1 MAFCAFCTEQVTVT
15 CTEEM
20 QFSSLEYILD
30 FRDTTSHTFLVGHIT
45 DKMFSCNWQ
54 QRTNTWCDILFSQ
67 ILVTVLF
74 SWGEVLSGHF
84 FTLYK

>member
-45 DKMFSCNWQ
+45 NKMFSCN
-54 QRTNTWCDILFSQ
+54 
-67 ILVTVLF
+67 
-74 SWGEVLSGHF
+74 
-84 FTLYK
+84 